1 MIPSLTPFR
10 LASALGLF
18 GAVTAVACDRGAPAP
33 STAEARAPGTSIAP
47 AQSTGQ
53 YNPAITVYKDPT

>member
-1 MIPSLTPFR
+1 MIPSFTRFR
-10 LASALGLF
+10 FASALGLV
-18 GAVTAVACDRGAPAP
+18 GAVTAVACDRGTPAR
-33 STAEARAPGTSIAP
+33 STAEARAPGTSIAA